1 MSFSKQ
7 YIGKMNK
14 QAILWETLMKAIV
27 TIVVGLVVIGIL
39 FWPGN
44 LLKKATGFDITK
56 YVRFGGGIITKEEAA
71 IPADIL
77 AVNNNLISAFQQK
90 GSDCLIAMPAINA
103 DFTAH
108 QIWMQRAPDGMWL
121 LIKKKEGGVI
131 TEVKSQKIENVKPCA
146 IYGKKELDIV
156 PEIFYNV
163 KLEGGANFINKCLK
177 KPGLTRAFCRPSV
190 ATQMYNEVDVLPLT
204 GNEEFSDGQ
213 SSIDDNNLQYNGK
226 LINLLYKPKEDVV
239 CFISTF
245 YGDLLG
251 GCNAKEHGVDDDC
264 LEGLLPNGQYN
275 KFDENG
281 KLDTPLCSEDALCA
295 TFKKC
300 EDIDNLKL
308 CLKNICGLKCQVDV
322 RINKCVRA

>member
-1 MSFSKQ
+1 
-7 YIGKMNK
+7 
-14 QAILWETLMKAIV
+14 MKAIV

-56 YVRFGGGIITKEEAA
+56 YVRFGGEIITKEEAA

-77 AVNNNLISAFQQK
+77 TVNNNLISAFQQK
-90 GSDCLIAMPAINA
+90 GSDCLIAMPAISA

-108 QIWMQRAPDGMWL
+108 QIWMQRAPDGMWV
-121 LIKKKEGGVI
+121 LIKKVESGRI

-163 KLEGGANFINKCLK
+163 KLEGGKKFVDNCLK
-177 KPGLTRAFCRPSV
+177 KPGLTRSFCKPSV
-190 ATQMYNEVDVLPLT
+190 RETIYNEFDVLPLT

-226 LINLLYKPKEDVV
+226 LIDLLYKPKEDVV

-245 YGDLLG
+245 DGLG
-251 GCNAKEHGVDDDC
+251 GCNAKERGVDDDC
-264 LEGLLPNGQYN
+264 LEGLLPNGLYN
-275 KFDENG
+275 QFDENG
-281 KLDTPLCSEDALCA
+281 KLDTPFCSGEDPLC
-295 TFKKC
+295 TIFKKC
-300 EDIDNLKL
+300 EDIDYLKL
-308 CLKNICGLKCQVDV
+308 CLKNICGLKCGVST
-322 RINKCVRA
+322 ITEKCVTARGEP